1 MEGRI
6 VHTNEF
12 MCSLGKE
19 YYVWKSFKG
28 VRILVPYDACRHK
41 SFWSDENRILNR
53 R

>member
-19 YYVWKSFKG
+19 YYVWKSSKG
-28 VRILVPYDACRHK
+28 VHFLVLYDVCRHR
-41 SFWSDENRILNR
+41 SYWSDENRILKR